1 MSESIPQAPP
11 NPVQE
16 DIDEKQ
22 NKIDES
28 QLLEAL
34 VSQLF

>member
-11 NPVQE
+11 NPIKE
-16 DIDEKQ
+16 GENEKQ
-22 NKIDES
+22 DNVDDS

-34 VSQLF
+34 VN